1 MLLVYTHT
9 ITPRL
14 RYSFKQV
21 CTRILGI
28 PVDYTTSEDDF
39 IAYNGMKMS
48 YSKQSLG
55 QELFIKSHD
64 LLFEQGLED
73 VEIVV
78 QSWGGTKCFF
88 QTSEKSDLP
97 FDIFAASFYMLCRYE
112 EYLPHVKDDYGR
124 YPAKESLGF
133 KFGFMQE
140 PVVDIWA
147 YYFRDVLKAFYPEY
161 NFPTRQYQIQP
172 VIDVPMA
179 FYFKQKGFLRI
190 IGGSLSDLFRLRLK
204 NFYQRYLSIM
214 GFVRDPYDTFKWI
227 ITKQKHSKV
236 KFLIFFLVGDYSTYD
251 KNISVNKKQ
260 FISVIKSVADYCKVG
275 LKLSYFAIDDLG
287 ILKKEIKKLE
297 AITNFSVEASRNSH
311 SKVNL
316 PETYRN
322 LLTMEIRQD
331 YTMGYLNEIGFR
343 AGTCTPFPFYD
354 LDYEMSTPLQI
365 HPYNCIDFALLKHLS
380 LLDKKQVLQR
390 LIDNIKAV
398 DGTFIPVFH
407 NYSFSNEP
415 RWKGFRSLFN
425 QILKSVE
432 DDTED

>member
-1 MLLVYTHT
+1 MLLVYTHN

-14 RYSFKQV
+14 RYIFKQV
-21 CTRILGI
+21 CTKILGI
-28 PVDYTTSEDDF
+28 TVDYTTSEDDF
-39 IAYNGMKMS
+39 ISYNGMKMS
-48 YSKQSLG
+48 YSKQALG
-55 QELFIKSHD
+55 QELYIRSHD

-88 QTSEKSDLP
+88 QTSDKSDLP

-133 KFGFMQE
+133 KHGFMQE

-147 YYFRDVLKAFYPEY
+147 YRFKDVLKAFYPEY
-161 NFPTRQYQIQP
+161 DFPIRQYQIQP
-172 VIDVPMA
+172 IIDVPMA

-190 IGGSLSDLFRLRLK
+190 IGGSISDLVRLKLK

-227 ITKQKHSKV
+227 ITKQRHSKV
-236 KFLIFFLVGDYSTYD
+236 KFLVFFLVGDYSTYD

-260 FISVIKSVADYCKVG
+260 FISAIKSVADYCKVG
-275 LKLSYFAIDDLG
+275 LKLSYFAIDDLEL
-287 ILKKEIKKLE
+287 LKKEKKKLE
-297 AITNFSVEASRNSH
+297 AITNFNVEASRNSH

-322 LLTMEIRQD
+322 LLAMEIRQD

-354 LDYEMSTPLQI
+354 LDYEMPTPLQI

-390 LIDNIKAV
+390 LMDNIKAV
-398 DGTFIPVFH
+398 DGTFIPIFH

-415 RWKGFRSLFN
+415 RWKGFRALFN

-432 DDTED
+432 DESEN

>member
-1 MLLVYTHT
+1 MLLVYTHK

-21 CTRILGI
+21 CTKILGI
-28 PVDYTTSEDDF
+28 PVDFTTSEDDF
-39 IAYNGMKMS
+39 ISYNGMKMS
-48 YSKQSLG
+48 YSKQALG
-55 QELFIKSHD
+55 QELYIRSHD

-78 QSWGGTKCFF
+78 QPWGETKCFF
-88 QTSEKSDLP
+88 QTSDKSDLP

-133 KFGFMQE
+133 KHGFMQE

-147 YYFRDVLKAFYPEY
+147 YRFRDVLRAFYPEY
-161 NFPTRQYQIQP
+161 NFPTRKYQIQP
-172 VIDVPMA
+172 IVDVPMA
-179 FYFKQKGFLRI
+179 FFYKQKGFLRI

-227 ITKQKHSKV
+227 ITKQKHFKV
-236 KFLIFFLVGDYSTYD
+236 KFLVFFLVGDYSTYD

-260 FISVIKSVADYCKVG
+260 FISAIKSVADYCRVG
-275 LKLSYFAIDDLG
+275 LKLSYFAIDDLEL
-287 ILKKEIKKLE
+287 LKKEKNKLE
-297 AITNFSVEASRNSH
+297 AITNFSVEAARNSH

-354 LDYEMSTPLQI
+354 LDYEMPTPLQI
-365 HPYNCIDFALLKHLS
+365 HPYNCIDFALIKHLS

-390 LIDNIKAV
+390 LINNIKAV

-425 QILKSVE
+425 QVLKSVE
-432 DDTED
+432 DE